1 MPTPKRQR
9 TTLVPYSDCFTEAEY
24 GVIFEVMRAGN
35 FGSAQ
40 SAVRC
45 ALWKLADHLDVPMT
59 TETFKLSASH
69 RYGSSKL

>member
-1 MPTPKRQR
+1 MPKRQR
-9 TTLVPYSDCFTEAEY
+9 TTLVPYSDSFTEQEY
-24 GVIFEVMRAGN
+24 AAIFEIMRAGG

-69 RYGSSKL
+69 RYSAKL